1 MRSQAYTNTHLNP
14 ALFPF
19 GSSSD
24 LHLQPSTYHCQIQA
38 KSGDLIF
45 HHFSYDAC
53 NGTWSSQPSQ
63 HEPQSIRIHDGET
76 REFGFTCGS
85 HYDHADDISIV
96 NASLLKSADFT
107 CTCTP
112 A

>member
-1 MRSQAYTNTHLNP
+1 MLLQTYTKKHLNP
-14 ALFPF
+14 ALCPF

-24 LHLQPSTYHCQIQA
+24 LKLQPGTYHCQIQA
-38 KSGDLIF
+38 KSGKLVF
-45 HHFSYDAC
+45 HHFAYDIC
-53 NGTWSSQPSQ
+53 NGTWSSQPSDD
-63 HEPQSIRIHDGET
+63 ETESIVIQEGDT
-76 REFGFTCGS
+76 RDFDFTCGT

-96 NASLLKSADFT
+96 NASFLKAADFT